1 MKNLGITIR
10 HAVPNDAEALLAIYA
25 PYVRNTAITFELDTP
40 NISEFQMR
48 ISHIQ
53 KKYPY
58 LIAERNSEIFGYAY
72 LGEFKERAAYAHS
85 AEVSIY
91 VRMDS
96 HGCGIGRQLYSAL
109 ENAAKR
115 QGILNLNACIAY
127 SEIEDEFLSRGSV
140 CFHERMG
147 YTQCAHFHRCAR
159 KFGRWYDM
167 IWMEKLLTED
177 ER

>member
-1 MKNLGITIR
+1 MKNPGITIR
-10 HAVPNDAEALLAIYA
+10 HAVLNDAEALLAIYA
-25 PYVRNTAITFELDTP
+25 PYVWNTAITFELDIP

-53 KKYPY
+53 EKYPY
-58 LIAERNSEIFGYAY
+58 LIAERNSEIFSYAY

-91 VRMDS
+91 VRTDS
-96 HGCGIGRQLYSAL
+96 HGCGIRRQLYSAL
-109 ENAAKR
+109 EDVAKR

-127 SEIEDEFLSRGSV
+127 SEIEDEFLARGSV
-140 CFHERMG
+140 CFHEKMG

-159 KFGRWYDM
+159 KFGRWYDI
-167 IWMEKLLTED
+167 IWMEKLFD
-177 ER
+177 RR